1 MKSNKNFNKKIY
13 EEVLKN
19 QPEYVPPEVDFPD
32 NIVDLNSTMSI
43 KNEPEEVIKEEKT
56 EEE

>member
-1 MKSNKNFNKKIY
+1 MKSNRNFNKKIY

-19 QPEYVPPEVDFPD
+19 QPEYEPSEIDLPD
-32 NIVDLNSTMSI
+32 NIVDLNSTVSI
-43 KNEPEEVIKEEKT
+43 ENEIKEEKT